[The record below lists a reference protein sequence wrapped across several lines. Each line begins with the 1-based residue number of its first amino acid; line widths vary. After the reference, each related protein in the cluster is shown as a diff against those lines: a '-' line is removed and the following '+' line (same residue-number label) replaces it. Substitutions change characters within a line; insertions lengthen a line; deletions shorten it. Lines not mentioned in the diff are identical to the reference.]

1 MRLLT
6 PDDEPLTSEVLT
18 QTLAMLALWGPVL
31 TRALDA
37 AVGDSST
44 LANLT
49 QDLALCLV
57 EAQEQEQEQEQ
68 PNLGPADGLFY
79 TLDQVKAHAAA
90 AAAAMN
96 DNIDDLF
103 PVEPASHE

>member
-1 MRLLT
+1 
-6 PDDEPLTSEVLT
+6 
-18 QTLAMLALWGPVL
+18 MLALWGPVL

>member
-1 MRLLT
+1 
-6 PDDEPLTSEVLT
+6 
-18 QTLAMLALWGPVL
+18 VL

-57 EAQEQEQEQEQ
+57 EAQEAEQEEQ

-79 TLDQVKAHAAA
+79 TLAQVNAHTTARQQLIELANQEG
-90 AAAAMN
+90 M
-96 DNIDDLF
+96 DDD
-103 PVEPASHE
+103 

>member
-1 MRLLT
+1 MKMYT
-6 PDDEPLTSEVLT
+6 PADEPLTSEVLT
-18 QTLAMLALWGPVL
+18 QTLAMLTLWGPVL
-31 TRALDA
+31 TRALDS
-37 AVGDSST
+37 AVGDSTSLST
-44 LANLT
+44 LT
-49 QDLALCLV
+49 QDLALALV
-57 EAQEQEQEQEQ
+57 EAQEAEQEAEQ

-103 PVEPASHE
+103 PVEPASHD